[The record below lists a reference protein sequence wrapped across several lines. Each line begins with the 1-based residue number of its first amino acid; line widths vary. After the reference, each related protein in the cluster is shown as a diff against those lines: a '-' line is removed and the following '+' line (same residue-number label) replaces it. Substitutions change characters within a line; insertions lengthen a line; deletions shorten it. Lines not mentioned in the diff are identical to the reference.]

1 MKYDV
6 LSLREYVRALG
17 AGTAVPGGGSAAA
30 LSGALAG
37 ALSAMVA
44 NLTLSREK
52 YEDAWEEMER
62 IGRMADEVANRCL
75 DLACEDSEAY
85 QGVLAAYRLPKGT
98 EEEKE
103 TRRTAVRESMKKAAD
118 VPLETLRAAEKIME
132 LAHAALKKGNPNCLT
147 DAWAAVHLAR
157 AAAAVAAANVRI
169 NLPGTGDEDLTLRY
183 GREVRE
189 CLERIESRFEA
200 AVKDFEAA
208 MP

>member
-1 MKYDV
+1 MRYDA

-62 IGRMADEVANRCL
+62 IGRNADEAATRCL

-85 QGVLAAYRLPKGT
+85 QEVLAAYRLPRGT

-169 NLPGTGDEDLTLRY
+169 NLPGTGDEELTRRY
-183 GREVRE
+183 GGEVRE
-189 CLERIESRFEA
+189 CLQRIEIRFEA
-200 AVKDFEAA
+200 AEKDFEAA